1 MLIYLEIFT
10 VINVLAITLNFTVMC
25 VTRENKKTILI
36 NTLINVFV
44 TAILMG
50 ISCLLFSTEIEKFF
64 NWFFA
69 DTSVDN
75 SNGYYFILGLMYLF
89 MFGVCK
95 KMLGPFITGCC
106 YRLIQKVKSLKK
118 KK

>member
-44 TAILMG
+44 IAILMG

-95 KMLGPFITGCC
+95 KMLRPFITGCC

>member
-1 MLIYLEIFT
+1 MLFYLEIFT
-10 VINVLAITLNFTVMC
+10 VINVLAITLNFMVMC

-95 KMLGPFITGCC
+95 KMLRPFITGCC